1 LTGRIGYDSIRP
13 MRQMRKRPLSS
24 RLTKALAPATALSF
38 ILYFGFHLVDG
49 RNGILALQAYEERLP
64 ELEAQAADLN
74 EKKLRLEQRIAH
86 LHPDHVDPDL
96 LDEMVRKQLGYAH
109 EDEKIIKFDGN

>member
-1 LTGRIGYDSIRP
+1 
-13 MRQMRKRPLSS
+13 MRQIRKRPLSS
-24 RLTKALAPATALSF
+24 RLTKALAPAMALSF

-64 ELEAQAADLN
+64 ELEAQAADLT
-74 EKKLRLEQRIAH
+74 EQRARLERRIAQ

-96 LDEMVRKQLGYAH
+96 LDEMARKHLGYGHAH
-109 EDEKIIKFDGN
+109 DKIIKLDEN

>member
-1 LTGRIGYDSIRP
+1 
-13 MRQMRKRPLSS
+13 MRQLNTKLARKRPLSS
-24 RLTKALAPATALSF
+24 RLTRALAPATALSF

-64 ELEAQAADLN
+64 ELEAQAVDLA
-74 EKKLRLEQRIAH
+74 EKKARLERRLAH

-96 LDEMVRKQLGYAH
+96 LDEMSRKHLGYAH
-109 EDEKIIKFDGN
+109 ENEKIIKLDSN

>member
-1 LTGRIGYDSIRP
+1 
-13 MRQMRKRPLSS
+13 MRQTRKRPLTS

-64 ELEAQAADLN
+64 ELEAQAVDLTV
-74 EKKLRLEQRIAH
+74 KKARLERRIAQ

-109 EDEKIIKFDGN
+109 EDEKIVKFDGN